1 MFVREDSGRASGSPI
16 RHITHCA
23 AIDCRSPPR
32 IKVIIVHHLNEI
44 GSEDCRSA
52 TRGRHRNYTC
62 RLLEPLSQISSSN
75 AQGNRFNQQQQ
86 EINDVQ
92 VLFTPY

>member
-16 RHITHCA
+16 RHITDCA
-23 AIDCRSPPR
+23 AIDCRNPPR
-32 IKVIIVHHLNEI
+32 IKFKIVHDLNEN
-44 GSEDCRSA
+44 GVLLA
-52 TRGRHRNYTC
+52 ANYTC